1 MKEITLSPYQQ
12 KIFEHI
18 KKYGINNI
26 VWSGRLS
33 GRTTILKVLREC
45 GYYAK

>member
-1 MKEITLSPYQQ
+1 MIITLSKTQQ
-12 KIFEHI
+12 KIFEYI
-18 KKYGINNI
+18 KKHGINNI
-26 VWSGRLS
+26 IWGGRLS